1 MICVLALSL
10 FALFCALL
18 IMEVREHETPLET
31 AASSHTL
38 DRLQSLFPA
47 LEGVQRTQL
56 PRLVSLA
63 SSCHAGYT
71 VTEAPFRFDG
81 ATAASERLRLQLA
94 RALRVDAAKLKVGL
108 ARLGADDFSYREC
121 RRSEIQLPVDAV
133 VFSYELPSGA
143 WLNTE
148 VHAHEW
154 HWREK
159 LDWMVRATAA
169 FIFVGAVAM
178 YFMRRLHKPLRRLT
192 DAAQQ
197 FGQGLEVHQLAE
209 DGPADVKSAIRA
221 FNAMQQQV
229 AEEVTK
235 RANTLAAISH
245 DVRTP
250 LTALR
255 VKAELI
261 EDEAVR
267 RDLISS
273 VDRMEQ
279 VTASALDFLRG
290 QSRGEPLRSVD
301 LSALLESACLDLAEI
316 GQPASFAG
324 EHGVHHVCRPDAIA
338 RAVRNLIDNAIKY
351 GGGARVTLQARAE
364 RVEIAVADNGPGI
377 PFDQIAL
384 ALEPFQRLPEARRS
398 QQSGFGLG
406 LTVAKAITEGHEGEL
421 VFAANTP
428 TGLVATIRLPAKQ
441 I

>member
-1 MICVLALSL
+1 
-10 FALFCALL
+10 
-18 IMEVREHETPLET
+18 
-31 AASSHTL
+31 
-38 DRLQSLFPA
+38 
-47 LEGVQRTQL
+47 
-56 PRLVSLA
+56 
-63 SSCHAGYT
+63 
-71 VTEAPFRFDG
+71 
-81 ATAASERLRLQLA
+81 
-94 RALRVDAAKLKVGL
+94 
-108 ARLGADDFSYREC
+108 
-121 RRSEIQLPVDAV
+121 
-133 VFSYELPSGA
+133 
-143 WLNTE
+143 
-148 VHAHEW
+148 
-154 HWREK
+154 
-159 LDWMVRATAA
+159 MVRATAA

-178 YFMRRLHKPLRRLT
+178 YFMRRLHKPLRSLT

-209 DGPADVKSAIRA
+209 DGPAHVKSAIRA